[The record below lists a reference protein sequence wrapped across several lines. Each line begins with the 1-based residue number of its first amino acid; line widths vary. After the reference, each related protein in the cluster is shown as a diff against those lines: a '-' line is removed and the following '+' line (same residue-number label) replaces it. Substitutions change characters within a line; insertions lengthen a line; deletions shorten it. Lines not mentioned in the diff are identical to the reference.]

1 MALRIRFQYPTGSQ
15 LGYSVE
21 RLSDGLL
28 LDFADGTFK
37 ATPTTLVAALPEDS
51 GSFLG
56 RYKITLS
63 PTPVAQFTD
72 GHYAVTVHDEK
83 NSNAVVAELAS
94 TIRNGDDSP
103 GPSAI
108 DPWSVS
114 IPGAYAAGTAG
125 AILGQNLDAR
135 VSTRSTY
142 AGGVVAGVTA
152 PVTVGTITD
161 KAGYSLAASGLDAV
175 PIEAGV
181 NARQALSPILAAS
194 AGVVAGAGTGVVVI
208 KGGNAAVT
216 RITATTDNAGNRSS
230 VTLTL
235 PS

>member
-21 RLSDGLL
+21 RLTDGLL

-37 ATPTTLVAALPEDS
+37 ATPTTLIAALPEDS

-56 RYKITLS
+56 RYKITLT

-72 GHYAVTVHDEK
+72 GHY
-83 NSNAVVAELAS
+83 NVVAELAS
-94 TIRNGDDSP
+94 TLRNGDDTP
-103 GPSAI
+103 AASAG
-108 DPWSVS
+108 DPWSVL
-114 IPGAYAAGTAG
+114 IPGAYPAGTAG
-125 AILGQNLDAR
+125 AILGQNLDTR

-142 AGGVVAGVTA
+142 AGGVVAGVA
-152 PVTVGTITD
+152 LPVTVGTITD
-161 KAGYSLAASGLDAV
+161 KTGYILAASGLDAIPV
-175 PIEAGV
+175 EAGV
-181 NARQALSPILAAS
+181 NVRQALSPILAAS

-208 KGGNAAVT
+208 KGGNAPIT